1 MKAVRRP
8 LPVARTH
15 GSRIVLADGCELIDG
30 IASWWTACHGYNHP
44 HIRQAVE
51 RQLALMPHVMFGGL
65 VHEQAL
71 TLARRLAAVVPG
83 DLSRVFFSESGSV
96 AVEIAM
102 KMAMQFWVNQG
113 VSKRK
118 KFVTFRGGYHGDTT
132 GAMAVS
138 DPGVGIHA
146 PFRGL
151 LPEHHVVELPQ
162 DDETAASFARC
173 LERHADELAGMIVEP
188 LVQGAGGMRFHAD
201 FVVQRLRE
209 AANRY
214 QLLLIFDE
222 IFTGF
227 GRTGSLFA
235 CEAAG
240 VLPDIITLSKA
251 VTGGTLPLAVTIAR
265 DKVFDAFWSDEAGDA
280 LPHGPTFMAN
290 ALACAAANASLD
302 LFERESRLRRYRYRA
317 RPGAGPCAL
326 SRPSRRQ
333 GRAGEG
339 SDRRG
344 GARAHRRSRGL
355 ARAVRG
361 GGGFRAPVRL
371 HRLSHAGIHNRRGG
385 ARKIDGHGRQGAAP
399 TRLAQSK
406 LKPDDSTV
414 QVVLIGAFDPYRR
427 DLAETQRTAA
437 YHVHRAIDL
446 RRVAAGAPLCKH
458 RPAASIRARGVP
470 RR

>member
-1 MKAVRRP
+1 MSRKKGAQETWYEAGLAHVWLPYAQMKAVRAP

-71 TLARRLAAVVPG
+71 TLARRLAALVPG

-118 KFVTFRGGYHGDTT
+118 KFVTFRDGYHGDTT

-146 PFRGL
+146 RFRGL

-302 LFERESRLRRYRYRA
+302 LFEREPRLRQVADIALALEQGLAPCRGLPGVKDVRVKGAIGVVELEHIDDLEGLRA
-317 RPGAGPCAL
+317 RFVAEGVFVRPFGCIVYLTPAFTIGAEELAKL
-326 SRPSRRQ
+326 TDTVVKVLR
-333 GRAGEG
+333 
-339 SDRRG
+339 RRG
-344 GARAHRRSRGL
+344 
-355 ARAVRG
+355 
-361 GGGFRAPVRL
+361 
-371 HRLSHAGIHNRRGG
+371 
-385 ARKIDGHGRQGAAP
+385 
-399 TRLAQSK
+399 
-406 LKPDDSTV
+406 
-414 QVVLIGAFDPYRR
+414 
-427 DLAETQRTAA
+427 
-437 YHVHRAIDL
+437 
-446 RRVAAGAPLCKH
+446 
-458 RPAASIRARGVP
+458 
-470 RR
+470 